1 MHMYMWVY
9 RALLLRMHIV
19 ESKTPEYLL
28 VQCIQPPPEH
38 HRFLADHPHHHHLL
52 HTKSNN
58 ITTIINMLFTH
69 HHHYTTTT
77 YTPLS
82 NTSLREIPSPVF
94 PDHHRHG
101 HEHSDPSYYARSTTG
116 RGNSSFSGW
125 NSSPPLPS
133 AAIRPLEFS
142 DGSKQVGATRSAGG
156 PFVATASVAA
166 TTVGKPP
173 PPPPPSSTSPCY
185 GSSPPGLLARPK
197 LTTTAWEDEG
207 TLCYQVDAKGICV
220 ARRAD
225 NHMVNGTKLLNVV
238 GMSRGKRD
246 GILKNERGRVVI
258 KVGAMHL
265 KGVWISLHRA
275 KFLANKFR
283 IADLVYPLF
292 EDSPRNFVYHPST
305 TSSPPIIADRPA
317 SMFEAD
323 TRTSPFITNKRS
335 SLPSILDTTASRPLL
350 HADSKS
356 FSDSNRSP
364 TSILPLPRALQQQT
378 NFPCLN
384 YNYQEQRQQPM
395 SHHMEPQSAALRAL
409 PHPATTG
416 IQQPAATTAMN
427 HDQSKASIMVSND
440 NLPKDTIQPS
450 TCGNER
456 ERRSYGDA

>member
-9 RALLLRMHIV
+9 RALLRMHIV

-28 VQCIQPPPEH
+28 VQCIHPPPEH
-38 HRFLADHPHHHHLL
+38 HRFLADPHHHHLL
-52 HTKSNN
+52 HTKSSS
-58 ITTIINMLFTH
+58 IIMLFIH
-69 HHHYTTTT
+69 HHHYIMTT

-94 PDHHRHG
+94 PDHHRHC
-101 HEHSDPSYYARSTTG
+101 HEHSDPSYYARSATG
-116 RGNSSFSGW
+116 RSNSSFPGW

-142 DGSKQVGATRSAGG
+142 DGSKQVGAARSAGG
-156 PFVATASVAA
+156 PFVATTAVAA
-166 TTVGKPP
+166 TTTAGKPP
-173 PPPPPSSTSPCY
+173 PPPSSSPCY

-225 NHMVNGTKLLNVV
+225 NQMVNGTKLLNVV

-283 IADLVYPLF
+283 IADLIYPLF
-292 EDSPRNFVYHPST
+292 EDNPRNFVYHPT
-305 TSSPPIIADRPA
+305 AASSPPIIADRPA

-323 TRTSPFITNKRS
+323 TRSSPFIANKRS

-384 YNYQEQRQQPM
+384 YNYQEQRQPPISQ
-395 SHHMEPQSAALRAL
+395 HMEQQSTTLRAL
-409 PHPATTG
+409 PDPATTTG
-416 IQQPAATTAMN
+416 IQQPATSTMS
-427 HDQSKASIMVSND
+427 HDQSKTSVMVSND
-440 NLPKDTIQPS
+440 NLPKDAVQPS